1 MQITFTGRHVQIT
14 DDIRSFVEK
23 RARKL
28 EGVFNFLDELQVVI
42 EQEKTRFFTEV
53 TLSARKA
60 TFHARI
66 ETHDVFESLDTALN
80 RIESQVRRHKERM
93 KDRRH
98 RQPHRD
104 VAVQLNEGAAES
116 AAMTGTDDMPAA
128 PAPIVKVTDK
138 FASKPLTVEDAAL
151 QLRFSDDSLLLFVN
165 AETSQVNLLYETDN
179 GEYGWIEPEF
189 S

>member
-1 MQITFTGRHVQIT
+1 MQITFTGRHIQVT

-23 RARKL
+23 RANKL
-28 EGVFNFLDELQVVI
+28 EGIFNFLDELQVVI
-42 EQEKTRFFTEV
+42 EQEKTRYCSEM

-104 VAVQLNEGAAES
+104 VAAQLSEGASPSSTAVE
-116 AAMTGTDDMPAA
+116 TDDSPTVS
-128 PAPIVKVTDK
+128 PPIVKVTDK
-138 FASKPLTVEDAAL
+138 FASKPLTVEDAVL

-165 AETSQVNLLYETDN
+165 AESSQVNLLYETDN
-179 GEYGWIEPEF
+179 GEYGWVEPEF

>member
-1 MQITFTGRHVQIT
+1 MQITFTGRHIQIT
-14 DDIRSFVEK
+14 DDMRNFVEK
-23 RARKL
+23 RAHKL

-42 EQEKTRFFTEV
+42 EQEKTRYFTEL

-104 VAVQLNEGAAES
+104 VAMQLNKGAAES
-116 AAMTGTDDMPAA
+116 SSTEETDNSSAAS
-128 PAPIVKVTDK
+128 APIVRETDK
-138 FASKPLTVEDAAL
+138 FAPKPLTVEDAAL

-165 AETSQVNLLYETDN
+165 AETSEVNLLYETDG
-179 GEYGWIEPEF
+179 GEYGWVEPEF

>member
-1 MQITFTGRHVQIT
+1 MRITFTGRHVQIT
-14 DDIRSFVEK
+14 DDVRGFVEK
-23 RARKL
+23 RANKL

-42 EQEKTRFFTEV
+42 EQEKTRYFAEL
-53 TLSARKA
+53 TLLARKA

-66 ETHDVFESLDTALN
+66 KTHDVFESLDTALN

-98 RQPHRD
+98 RQSQRD
-104 VAVQLNEGAAES
+104 VAAQLNEDAGTSDAA
-116 AAMTGTDDMPAA
+116 TVDDDSSTTS
-128 PAPIVKVTDK
+128 APIVKVTDK
-138 FASKPLTVEDAAL
+138 FASKPLTVEDAAMQL
-151 QLRFSDDSLLLFVN
+151 QYSEDSLLLFVN
-165 AETSQVNLLYETDN
+165 AETAQVNLLYETDG

>member
-1 MQITFTGRHVQIT
+1 MHISFTGRHVQIT
-14 DDIRSFVEK
+14 DDVRHFVEK
-23 RARKL
+23 RANKL
-28 EGVFNFLDELQVVI
+28 DGVFNFLDELHVVI
-42 EQEKTRFFTEV
+42 EQEKTRFFAEL
-53 TLSARKA
+53 TLLARRV

-98 RQPHRD
+98 RQSHRD
-104 VAVQLNEGAAES
+104 VVAQLNEGAATSSS
-116 AAMTGTDDMPAA
+116 APTTDDSPTT
-128 PAPIVKVTDK
+128 APIVKITDR
-138 FASKPLTVEDAAL
+138 FASKPLTVEDAAMQL
-151 QLRFSDDSLLLFVN
+151 QISEDSLLLFVN
-165 AETSQVNLLYETDN
+165 AETSQVNLLYETDS